1 MEDKTLTFTCT
12 TCPMG
17 CTLTT
22 VIKDGIITVTGNSCP
37 RGKAYAESE
46 ATNPVRTLT
55 TTVRSSADGIMIPVR
70 TNKPVPK
77 SMLFK
82 CMEEINKLHPSLP
95 VKVGDVILHDLLST
109 GADVV
114 CTAAVSA

>member
-22 VIKDGIITVTGNSCP
+22 VIKDGIISVSGNSCP

-55 TTVRSSADGIMIPVR
+55 TTVRSSSGGVMIPVR
-70 TNKPVPK
+70 TSKPVPK
-77 SMLFK
+77 SMLFR
-82 CMEEINKLHPSLP
+82 CMEEINRLHPSVP
-95 VKVGDVILHDLLST
+95 VKVGDVLRPNLLST

-114 CTAAVSA
+114 CTADVSA

>member
-22 VIKDGIITVTGNSCP
+22 VIKDGIISVSGNSCP

-55 TTVRSSADGIMIPVR
+55 TTVRSSSGGVMIPVR
-70 TNKPVPK
+70 TSKPVPK
-77 SMLFK
+77 SMLFR
-82 CMEEINKLHPSLP
+82 CMEEINRLHPSVP
-95 VKVGDVILHDLLST
+95 VKVGDVLLTNLLST

-114 CTAAVSA
+114 CTADVSA

>member
-22 VIKDGIITVTGNSCP
+22 VIKDGIISVSGNSCP

-55 TTVRSSADGIMIPVR
+55 TTVRSSSGGVMIPVR
-70 TNKPVPK
+70 TSKPVPK
-77 SMLFK
+77 SMLFR
-82 CMEEINKLHPSLP
+82 CMEEINKLRPP
-95 VKVGDVILHDLLST
+95 VPVHNGDVLLHDLLST

-114 CTAAVSA
+114 CTAEVHN

>member
-1 MEDKTLTFTCT
+1 MEDGTMTFTCT

-37 RGKAYAESE
+37 RGKTYAESE

-55 TTVRSSADGIMIPVR
+55 TTVRSSVGGVMIPVR
-70 TNKPVPK
+70 TSKPVPK
-77 SMLFK
+77 ALLFR
-82 CMEEINKLHPSLP
+82 CMEEINRLHPETP
-95 VKVGDVILHDLLST
+95 VKVGDVLIRDLLST

-114 CTAAVSA
+114 CTAAIGD